1 MHLITPARPLP
12 NHEHLPI
19 GVPYLV
25 DTQLAT
31 QLTEAGFLQ
40 HTEPFTDPRANLPVT
55 VLGLRSSQSEERLL
69 ILRAGGYGDLLF
81 LTPSLAELHRRY
93 PQLQITVATHQH
105 TREVLHH
112 PDLAHVQIIDYP
124 VPAAD
129 LSTYDII
136 SSAEGITDPEM
147 QHDASAY
154 FAHHLGLLT
163 DEQLSQS
170 QSLPVS
176 KSFSLQPLYAV
187 DPEDLA
193 QAWLAFPRHEPRARI
208 GIQTESSVKNRT
220 YPIDL
225 TAQLIE
231 KLIKEDDCDVFTF
244 GYPDP
249 GKKVEIPHF
258 YPLQLMDPA
267 PTLTKSAA
275 VLATMDAVIAPDS
288 ALCHIAGA
296 LGIPTIALYGP
307 FHWRQRTSHS
317 PSIKALQG
325 HAECAPCQ
333 WHLTQGQHYPPHMP
347 CSKLVGPPGQ
357 QRQAGCKALAN
368 IPPERIRKE
377 LWKHLQSSI
386 AAVNQV
392 NEVNPV

>member
-31 QLTEAGFLQ
+31 QLTEGGYLQ
-40 HTEPFTDPRANLPVT
+40 HSEPFTDPRANLPVT
-55 VLGLRSSQSEERLL
+55 RAPRTTNREPKIL

-81 LTPSLAELHRRY
+81 LTPSLAEIHRRY
-93 PQLQITVATHQH
+93 PALKITVATHEH
-105 TREVLHH
+105 TREALHH
-112 PDLAHVQIIDYP
+112 PDLAHVHLIDYP
-124 VPAAD
+124 VPADD
-129 LSTYDII
+129 LTRYDII
-136 SSAEGITDPEM
+136 SSAERITDPRM
-147 QHDASAY
+147 QHDAATY
-154 FAHHLGLLT
+154 FAHHLGLLP
-163 DEQLSQS
+163 ERSESSEALA
-170 QSLPVS
+170 
-176 KSFSLQPLYAV
+176 KEEFSLRPLYAV
-187 DPEDLA
+187 DPDDLA
-193 QAWLAFPRHEPRARI
+193 QAWMAFPRHEPRARI

-231 KLIKEDDCDVFTF
+231 KLIKEDECDVFTF

-258 YPLQLMDPA
+258 YPLQFMDPA
-267 PTLTKSAA
+267 PSLTQSAA
-275 VLATMDAVIAPDS
+275 VLSTMDAVIAPDS

-333 WHLTQGQHYPPHMP
+333 WHLTNGQHYPPNMP
-347 CSKLVGPPGQ
+347 CSRLVGPPGQ

-377 LWKHLQSSI
+377 LWRHLQSS
-386 AAVNQV
+386 VNQV